1 MSRASLRKGAAVL
14 VFDFFAGTGSS
25 TRAFEEAGDT
35 VVSFDNDARFD
46 VTETVDVSFL
56 SADELVAK
64 YGRPDF
70 VWASPPCT
78 AFSVASIGRHWVS
91 SRVPRTDQAR
101 AAMDLVAV
109 TRRLVEGLEPR
120 FGFVIENP
128 RGMLRKLDVLADLP
142 RFTVTYCQYGDDRMK
157 PTDLW
162 STVEGWLPR
171 PPCRNGGGCH
181 VSAPRGSRTGTQGL
195 DDAVLRSM
203 VPFGLGVEI
212 RSVIVGKKVAD
223 NVALLW

>member
-1 MSRASLRKGAAVL
+1 ML

-25 TRAFEEAGDT
+25 TRAFEDAGDT

-46 VTETVDVSFL
+46 VTETVDVASL
-56 SADELVAK
+56 SADDLVGR
-64 YGRPDF
+64 YGWPDF

-101 AAMDLVAV
+101 EAMVLVRK
-109 TRRLVEGLEPR
+109 TRELLESLSPR

-128 RGMLRKLDVLADLP
+128 RGMLRKLDVLAGLP
-142 RFTVTYCQYGDDRMK
+142 RHTVTYCQYGDDRMK

-162 STVEGWLPR
+162 STVEKWFPR
-171 PPCRNGGGCH
+171 PACRNGSGCH
-181 VSAPRGSRTGTQGL
+181 VSAPRGAKSGTQGR
-195 DDAVLRSM
+195 DGAVLRSM
-203 VPFGLGVEI
+203 VPFDLGAEI
-212 RSVIVGKKVAD
+212 RSVIVGKNVAN